1 MGTDKTIN
9 TSEAEKAD
17 LVAKAATKHIKY
29 LGPFSE
35 VSIDDSGPTVK
46 RGETVELS
54 AYLADPLLKDRSDE
68 WELVKSPKKD
78 KHK

>member
-29 LGPFSE
+29 LGPYSE
-35 VSIDDSGPTVK
+35 TSIDDSGPTVK

-54 AYLADPLLKDRSDE
+54 AYLADPLLTRTDE